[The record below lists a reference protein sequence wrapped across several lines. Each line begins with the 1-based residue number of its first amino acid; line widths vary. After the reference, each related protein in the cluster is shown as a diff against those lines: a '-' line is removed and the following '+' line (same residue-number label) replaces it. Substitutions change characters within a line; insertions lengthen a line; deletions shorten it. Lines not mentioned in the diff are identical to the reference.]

1 MAVSG
6 ATRQSPPHSALRAVV
21 TRHLVAAFLSGFVIL
36 SVVVVVI
43 ATLIVV
49 FTRGHLSYRPAPLDK
64 RRRS

>member
-6 ATRQSPPHSALRAVV
+6 ATRQSPPHSVLRAVV